1 MECGAEWRIQSNG
14 HNRAYALTTR
24 THRVLIMACC
34 ITIPGAISSAYA
46 VDDAYA
52 QFNTQSIM
60 QILDD
65 TGAIRNMLDVGR
77 PDTGGTDSQMLEQI
91 LDDTGA
97 IRLALGIG
105 DDTGADS
112 GSIFDLFG
120 SIFAAEE
127 SDSEK
132 ITRVLADTGAIRDAL
147 DVGKPAS
154 GSEPQILA
162 QVLADTGAI
171 RQELDGRS
179 PVGTSGGIPT
189 LKPVSAAFDGQ
200 GGYYALEVTSGIAT
214 YAVDD
219 RTYTIVAAFY
229 DGGVQIIDVSDPAAP
244 APVSAVF
251 DDTDGFEA
259 LYRPVHV
266 DVFDHGGSA
275 HAIVSGDSG
284 IQIIDVRDPA
294 VPVPVSAIF
303 DDTDGFE
310 ALAGAWRL
318 DVFEKGDRTYAAVAA
333 RGDNAVQIMDVS
345 NPAAPVPASAIFDD
359 TGGFEAL
366 ADPISVAAFNV
377 GIRIYLAVTAYDD
390 SGVQIID
397 VTDPAAPVP
406 ASAIFDDTGGF
417 EALAGASAVEIVNA
431 AGRTYAAVTGREDNG
446 IQIIDVTNP
455 AFPAP
460 ASAIFDEKDGF
471 EALASSGDMAV
482 FGAGDGTYII
492 ASSWDNDA
500 VQIID
505 VTDPTSPGRASSA
518 FHGWWGYE
526 ALFEPFNVETFET
539 AGRTYAMVGSA
550 TRLNEETYTGVQII
564 DVTNPAFPSPVSA
577 VFDGSAGPGGFGALD
592 GAHHVHTYEMDGS
605 TYAVVTAYA
614 DNGVQIID
622 VTDPAS
628 PVPVSAVYDE
638 KDGFG
643 VLSGPEGLDVF
654 AVGDRVYAIVAA
666 NIDDGVQIIDITDP
680 ASPVPVSTAI
690 DHIAN
695 LPWGFNGLEGATDVE
710 VFWNGGR
717 AYAAVTADWDDSVQ
731 IIDVT
736 DPASPQPVSIARNEE
751 GGFEG
756 LNGADGVTVFM
767 SGGRTYAMV
776 TGYSWSLQ
784 IIDLTDPAS
793 PEPVSVASGGKG
805 GFEALRN
812 AQGMDI
818 FESGARTYAIVTG
831 PDDSGIQIADIT
843 DPARPIPVS
852 AVFDGEGG
860 YEALLYPYDVKV
872 YREGDGIYAV
882 VSANYEDGIQL
893 IDVTDP
899 ASPVPI
905 DAAFDDAGG
914 FTALA
919 RPMYLDFFEMGGR
932 TYAVVASQGERYPDV
947 ATDGDGGIQIIDVS
961 AGDMPR

>member
-1 MECGAEWRIQSNG
+1 M
-14 HNRAYALTTR
+14 
-24 THRVLIMACC
+24 
-34 ITIPGAISSAYA
+34 PGAVSGIYA
-46 VDDAYA
+46 TDDAYA
-52 QFNTQSIM
+52 QLNTQSII

-77 PDTGGTDSQMLEQI
+77 PDTGGSNSEMLAQI

-97 IRLALGIG
+97 IRQALGIG
-105 DDTGADS
+105 DDAGTES

-127 SDSEK
+127 SDTEK
-132 ITRVLADTGAIRDAL
+132 ITRILADTGAIRDAL

-154 GSEPQILA
+154 GSGPQVLA
-162 QVLADTGAI
+162 QILADTGAI
-171 RQELDGRS
+171 RHELDGRS
-179 PVGTSGGIPT
+179 PAGASGEIPT

-200 GGYYALEVTSGIAT
+200 GGYYALEVTSGIAI
-214 YAVDD
+214 YSVGD
-219 RTYTIVAAFY
+219 RTYAMVAAFH
-229 DGGVQIIDVSDPAAP
+229 DGGVQIIDVSDPAAL

-259 LYRPVHV
+259 LYRPISIG
-266 DVFDHGGSA
+266 VFYHGGGA
-275 HAIVSGDSG
+275 HAIVSGYGGVQIMDVRDPSAPVPVSAIFDDTDG
-284 IQIIDVRDPA
+284 FEALAEAGELDVFEKGDRTYAAVVAGGEHAVQIIDVSDPSA
-294 VPVPVSAIF
+294 PVPVSAIF

-310 ALAGAWRL
+310 ALAG
-318 DVFEKGDRTYAAVAA
+318 
-333 RGDNAVQIMDVS
+333 
-345 NPAAPVPASAIFDD
+345 
-359 TGGFEAL
+359 
-366 ADPISVAAFNV
+366 PISVAAFNA
-377 GIRIYLAVTAYDD
+377 GIHIYLAVTAYGDD
-390 SGVQIID
+390 GVQIID
-397 VTDPAAPVP
+397 VTDPASPVP
-406 ASAIFDDTGGF
+406 VSAIFDDTDGF
-417 EALAGASAVEIVNA
+417 EALAGTYAVEIVNA
-431 AGRTYAAVTGREDNG
+431 AGRTYAAVTGRGDNG
-446 IQIIDVTNP
+446 IQMIDVTNP
-455 AFPAP
+455 ASPAP

-482 FGAGDGTYII
+482 FGAGDGTYMI

-526 ALFEPFNVETFET
+526 ALFEPFQVETFET
-539 AGRTYAMVGSA
+539 AGRTYAVVGSA
-550 TRLNEETYTGVQII
+550 TRLNEETYRGVQII
-564 DVTNPAFPSPVSA
+564 DVTNPALPSPVSA
-577 VFDGSAGPGGFGALD
+577 VFDGSAGPEGFGALD

-622 VTDPAS
+622 ITDPAS
-628 PVPVSAVYDE
+628 PAPVSAVYDE

-654 AVGDRVYAIVAA
+654 GVGDRVYAIVAA
-666 NIDDGVQIIDITDP
+666 NIDDGVQIMDITDP
-680 ASPVPVSTAI
+680 AAPAPVSTAI
-690 DHIAN
+690 DHIGN
-695 LPWGFNGLEGATDVE
+695 MPWGFNGLEGATDVE

-736 DPASPQPVSIARNEE
+736 DPAFPQPVSIARNEE

-756 LNGADGVTVFM
+756 LDGADGVAVFM
-767 SGGRTYAMV
+767 SGGRTYATV

-831 PDDSGIQIADIT
+831 PDDSGVQIADIT

-872 YREGDGIYAV
+872 YKEGGGIYAV

-919 RPMYLDFFEMGGR
+919 RPMYLDIFETGGR